1 MIGLV
6 TAGAGA
12 KTAMSM
18 LAMLAIQGTVLAI
31 VAALVLRV
39 VGRRPGLAAAVW
51 LVVLAKFAVPF
62 MPALPWSLADLIAHW
77 RHTEVGPV
85 SFETA
90 KALGPEPAASI
101 YPALGWLALAA
112 VWALGTLLVLARALA
127 AHRATVAAA
136 RAAADAPAEARAL
149 LAELAVALRVRTP
162 RLAVGAAEIGPHVVG
177 LLRTTIVVPPALL
190 GDHALLRAA
199 LLHELAHVRRK
210 DALARVL
217 QIWAT
222 AVFFWWPAVRL
233 ASRRLDAA
241 REAACDAWALE
252 AAGVSRPAYAR
263 LLVRM
268 AGLRVAAASSL
279 AASSGRVLD
288 ARVAAV
294 LGPPARARV
303 GWIGKLAVLGWAA
316 LSLGGAR
323 TAAARGEPNVCL
335 YTPQLAE
342 ALRQAHPE
350 ADLDGD
356 GQLSRDEACE
366 LQAEIRRRVETG
378 EPQMSTL
385 PDASRSA
392 ELDRLL
398 EGPLCCNCGAGDGLI
413 PTTGA
418 AASCSVND

>member
-1 MIGLV
+1 MTGLLA
-6 TAGAGA
+6 AGAGA
-12 KTAMSM
+12 KTAMSV
-18 LAMLAIQGTVLAI
+18 LAMLAIQGTLLAI
-31 VAALVLRV
+31 VAALLLRV
-39 VGRRPGLAAAVW
+39 AGRRPGLSAAVW

-62 MPALPWSLADLIAHW
+62 MPAMPWSLADLIAHW
-77 RHTEVGPV
+77 RHTDAGPV
-85 SFETA
+85 AYEAA

-101 YPALGWLALAA
+101 YPALGWIALAA
-112 VWALGTLLVLARALA
+112 LWAAGTLIVLGRAFA

-136 RAAADAPAEARAL
+136 RAAVDAPSDARAL
-149 LAELAVALRVRTP
+149 LAELAVCLRVRTP
-162 RLAVGAAEIGPHVVG
+162 RLAVGTAEVGPHVVG
-177 LLRTTIVVPPALL
+177 VVRTTIVVPPALL
-190 GDHALLRAA
+190 EDHALLRAA

-210 DALARVL
+210 DALARIL

-222 AVFFWWPAVRL
+222 AVFFWWPVVRL

-241 REAACDAWALE
+241 REVACDAWALE

-268 AGLRVAAASSL
+268 AALRTAAAPSL
-279 AASSGRVLD
+279 AAPRALN

-323 TAAARGEPNVCL
+323 SAAARGEPNVCV

-385 PDASRSA
+385 DDASRSA

-418 AASCSVND
+418 AASCSVTD